1 MVSIQVKK
9 SRIFGTVRCPSS
21 KSYTHRAL
29 AIASLAAGEST
40 ITNALLARDTLA
52 TLACCRA
59 LGAAIESRR
68 EGRAVQVRGRHGS
81 FEPPENVLNCEN
93 SGTTIRIMT
102 AMAGLVKKGHTVL
115 TGDES
120 LRRRP
125 MQPILDALGPLGV
138 EAYSTRE
145 NGAPP
150 LVVRGGGIKG
160 GMTLIDGSISSQFI
174 SGLLIAG
181 IYANSEI
188 TLKIKGDLVSKPY
201 VKATLATMASFGV
214 KVDHDPGMLEYR
226 IRNAQYRPSRFDVPS
241 DFSTA
246 ALILSAGVL
255 AGGDR
260 LKVKGLNFDLPQG
273 DSQIIEIMER
283 MGCAVKAD
291 RAKGEVVVHGID
303 AGEGLPLEGGDFDLA
318 DTPDLLPV
326 VSILAL
332 KAKGRVKITGV
343 AHARVKETDRVA
355 NIARELAKLGAG
367 VEEFQDGLT
376 ISAPKKLKNA
386 SLEAY
391 NDHRLFMAF
400 TIAGMMTEKS
410 IVAGA
415 ESVDVSY
422 PNFVPDMK
430 ALGARLSPMPDRE

>member
-1 MVSIQVKK
+1 MVSIQVKRSK
-9 SRIFGTVRCPSS
+9 LSGVVRCPSS

-29 AIASLAAGEST
+29 AIASLAPGQST

-59 LGAAIESRR
+59 LGAEIESKR
-68 EGRAVQVRGRHGS
+68 EGREVQVQGRTG

-102 AMAGLVKKGHTVL
+102 AISGLVKKGHTVL

-138 EAYSTRE
+138 EAYSTKM
-145 NGAPP
+145 NGMPP
-150 LVVRGGGIKG
+150 LIVKGGGIKG
-160 GMTLIDGSISSQFI
+160 GSALIDGSISSQFI

-201 VKATLATMASFGV
+201 VRATMATMENFGV
-214 KVDHDPGMLEYR
+214 RVDHEPGMLDYH
-226 IRNAQYRPSRFDVPS
+226 IRNASYAPSRFDVPS

-246 ALILSAGVL
+246 ALILSAGAL
-255 AGGDR
+255 AGER
-260 LKVKGLNFDLPQG
+260 LKVKGLNFSLPQG
-273 DSQIIEIMER
+273 DSQIIEIMGR
-283 MGCAVKAD
+283 MRCAVKAN
-291 RAKGEVVVHGID
+291 RQRGEVVVAQDGVS
-303 AGEGLPLEGGDFDLA
+303 LEGGEFDLG

-332 KAKGRVKITGV
+332 KARSPVKVTGV

-355 NIARELAKLGAG
+355 NIARELVKLGAR
-367 VEEFQDGLT
+367 VDEFHDGLT

-400 TIAGMMTEKS
+400 TIAAMLTERS

-422 PNFVPDMK
+422 PNFVSDMK
-430 ALGARLSPMPDRE
+430 ELGARLSPMPDRE